1 LPAGQAPLLVN
12 NSLVCDAEIDMPPA
26 GSYNGAASTENVYA

>member
-1 LPAGQAPLLVN
+1 LP
-12 NSLVCDAEIDMPPA
+12 VCDAEIDMPPT